1 MIRQSSHFLMLLSLC
16 LCLGCHSYS
25 YRTQNEG
32 KLTKVD
38 GDGYEGVIFPAEKKM
53 FGFGFKSESQSWTPS
68 ESDVAL
74 AEQALPVYLQQLGTQ
89 DPRAQLILKQLG
101 SYKRQYAGVVTGGQ
115 KEVFLSLFC
124 SVDGIDWR
132 QSEVI
137 VMDGGTCFFQVYFSV
152 TGKTFSRFTVNSRG

>member
-1 MIRQSSHFLMLLSLC
+1 MWRRTFLVVLMF
-16 LCLGCHSYS
+16 CLGCHKQPS
-25 YRTQNEG
+25 RNLNQPLMVHGNG
-32 KLTKVD
+32 FD
-38 GDGYEGVIFPAEKKM
+38 GVIFPAEKKM

-74 AEQALPVYLQQLGTQ
+74 AEQALPLYLQQLGTQ
-89 DPRAQLILKQLG
+89 DPRAQLILKQIS

-124 SVDGIDWR
+124 QTDGIDWR

-152 TGKTFSRFTVNSRG
+152 TEKTFSRFTVNGRG